1 MRRILFPLF
10 FAATTMAACGDD
22 STPSTQVDA
31 TVADS
36 VNTDTLPDTGGNND
50 ATTPNETAQETTP
63 NETVQETTPN
73 ETVQETVQETRQDAE
88 TTGPTFDEGETCPGI
103 FDCANACPTTPQA
116 EAQACV
122 QGCLTGKEE
131 SGIVQALV
139 GCLDGAGCFDEGLTE
154 EQAIACQFENCTPE
168 IIECDA
174 GIDRGPGTC
183 VDLTQCLSADDDLE
197 GNREC
202 YSAATDDA
210 VTAFFQLQFCFQTE
224 CGDVPAAQQQ
234 ACIEA
239 SLGDPEAGT
248 PGACTTQA
256 NACAPAEGRSAG
268 AGRGGQFNPGQFDM
282 KAALKALQSRK

>member
-88 TTGPTFDEGETCPGI
+88 TVTQPFDEGETCPGI
-103 FDCANACPTTPQA
+103 FNCANECPTEPQA
-116 EAQACV
+116 EAQACI

-131 SGIVQALV
+131 SGILQALV
-139 GCLDGAGCFDEGLTE
+139 GCLDDNGCYEEGLTE
-154 EQAIACQFENCTPE
+154 EQAVACQLQFCKGEL
-168 IIECDA
+168 IECQA
-174 GIDRGPGTC
+174 GLDRGPGGC
-183 VDLTQCLSADDDLE
+183 LDLTQCLQGASDIE
-197 GNREC
+197 GEREC
-202 YSAATDDA
+202 YSAASDDSILG
-210 VTAFFQLQFCFQTE
+210 FFNLQFCFEAE

-239 SLGDPEAGT
+239 SLGDGETA
-248 PGACTTQA
+248 GACTDEA

-268 AGRGGQFNPGQFDM
+268 AGRGGSFNPAQFDM
-282 KAALKALQSRK
+282 KAALKAIKARK